1 MCEEEENPQAQHT
14 LSLHPPPGSSRR
26 PTASRDETYDATVA
40 ARHMQPLT
48 SDRDGLKTTWSCR
61 WRPGSW
67 RHRRV
72 VCNFTIL
79 QVSVGDVVVPDFALL
94 RDIAVVPDFT
104 LLCCVVGSR
113 GLGLE
118 LGPVVGLTGTRG
130 GGQGQGTTLS
140 GENALRV
147 ENATVSKCMR
157 GG

>member
-1 MCEEEENPQAQHT
+1 
-14 LSLHPPPGSSRR
+14 
-26 PTASRDETYDATVA
+26 
-40 ARHMQPLT
+40 MQPLT